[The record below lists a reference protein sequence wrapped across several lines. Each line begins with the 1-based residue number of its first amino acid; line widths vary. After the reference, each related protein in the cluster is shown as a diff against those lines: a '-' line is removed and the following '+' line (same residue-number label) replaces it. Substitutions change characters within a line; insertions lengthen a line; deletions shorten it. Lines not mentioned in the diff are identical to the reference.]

1 MIGESSGVTTL
12 INNER
17 ITRENQVRSENK
29 KPEQAQEAVAG
40 NFSDVTSFSSEA
52 LALARNVVPAEGSA
66 AQGQVERQDQ
76 SQEKMQG
83 QESSARFLDIRV

>member
-17 ITRENQVRSENK
+17 INRENQVR
-29 KPEQAQEAVAG
+29 PESKAPDHGKDTVAA

-52 LALARNVVPAEGSA
+52 LALAKNVVPVSGNSEQEQVEQQS
-66 AQGQVERQDQ
+66 QGQDGKETTTT
-76 SQEKMQG
+76 
-83 QESSARFLDIRV
+83 ARFLDIRV